1 MDKASL
7 RALVRRKRS
16 ELSPAE
22 LLRRSE
28 ALAQI
33 FLQSDVYR
41 RASTLYAYL
50 SISGEVSTAPI
61 LRQAWLDGKT
71 VAVPRVTEGELRFI
85 RLEED
90 TPIAPGYRGIPE
102 PVGGEEIREPNALVL
117 TPGVAFTPGG
127 GRMGYGGGFYDRFFA
142 SEPGHPRVALCFD
155 FQIFPSLP
163 TEPHDIT
170 VDQVIWDN

>member
-1 MDKASL
+1 MDKKAL

-16 ELSPAE
+16 ELSRAE
-22 LLRRSE
+22 LLRRSD
-28 ALAQI
+28 ALARE
-33 FLQSDVYR
+33 FVNSDVYR

-61 LRQAWLDGKT
+61 LRQARLDGKT

-85 RLEED
+85 RLEENP
-90 TPIAPGYRGIPE
+90 PIAPGYRGIPE

-142 SEPGHPRVALCFD
+142 LEPGHPRVGLCFG

>member
-1 MDKASL
+1 MDKKEL
-7 RALVRRKRS
+7 RSFVRQRRMA
-16 ELSPAE
+16 LSPWE
-22 LLRRSE
+22 LQQRSE
-28 ALAQI
+28 ALARR
-33 FLQSDVYR
+33 FLESDAYR
-41 RASTLYAYL
+41 RASALYAYL

-61 LRQAWLDGKT
+61 LRQARLDGKT
-71 VAVPRVTEGELRFI
+71 VAVPRVTDGELRFI

-102 PVGGEEIREPNALVL
+102 PVGGGEIREPNALVL

-142 SEPGHPRVALCFD
+142 LEPGHPRVALCFG